1 MIFSLPATTRNVGAQ
16 LSRQYSLD
24 MARNRRVLLKITS
37 TIRFLA
43 QQALAFR
50 GHNNDEDGNLLQLL
64 KHHGETDSE
73 VLQWLDRKSGKYLFP
88 ECQNELIK
96 MMSLRVLRELM
107 TKFKESPF
115 VIIMIDET
123 TDITNKEQVTFVL
136 RTVDENFQVDEDFLG
151 LYTVSC
157 IDASTLFSTIKDVL
171 LRFNISFRKLRGQCY
186 DGCSTMSGSRSGV
199 AKRVQDEE
207 ARAVFTH
214 CYSHSLNLAAGDS
227 IKKSKIMKSTLET
240 THEIT
245 KLIKLSPRRQ
255 GVFMEVQQESEMS
268 SESDVKSTVKLL
280 CPTRWTVRADSL
292 HSIIDNYSELLETWD
307 RANDIARDTETK
319 ARIQGVASQMETFDF
334 MFGTYLGEL
343 ILKHTDNLS
352 KTLQHKTCSAAEGQ
366 KIAGLV
372 VKTLEAI
379 RSEDSFNLFWS

>member
-1 MIFSLPATTRNVGAQ
+1 
-16 LSRQYSLD
+16 
-24 MARNRRVLLKITS
+24 
-37 TIRFLA
+37 
-43 QQALAFR
+43 
-50 GHNNDEDGNLLQLL
+50 
-64 KHHGETDSE
+64 
-73 VLQWLDRKSGKYLFP
+73 
-88 ECQNELIK
+88 

-115 VIIMIDET
+115 VTIMIDET

-136 RTVDENFQVDEDFLG
+136 RTVDENFQVDENFLG

-280 CPTRWTVRADSL
+280 CPTRWTVRANSL

-319 ARIQGVASQMETFDF
+319 ARIEGVASQMETFDF

-379 RSEDSFNLFWS
+379 RSEDSFNLFWSKVLKSAESFDLEPKLPRQRKRPRRY